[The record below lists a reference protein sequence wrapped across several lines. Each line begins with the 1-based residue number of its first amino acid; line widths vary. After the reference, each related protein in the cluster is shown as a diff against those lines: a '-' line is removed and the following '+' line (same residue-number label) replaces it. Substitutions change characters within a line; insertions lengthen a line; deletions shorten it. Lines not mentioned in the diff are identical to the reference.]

1 MRAEKNS
8 AAEGKKNSAAPAQP
22 TVVLEDS
29 GIGDVKIHENVI
41 SSLARRATLDIEGV
55 SRLAGSLLVDNIA
68 EIVGSR
74 RMQERAITV
83 SMDESNRVSLEIKI
97 NITVGYRL
105 PEVAS
110 AVQKAVISEIESA
123 TGMTVTKVNVLV
135 QEIEAPEEA
144 HDEGGDNPADA
155 LGAMPIEPSRG

>member
-1 MRAEKNS
+1 MKAEKNQ
-8 AAEGKKNSAAPAQP
+8 AAEGKKSSAASEQTP

-41 SSLARRATLDIEGV
+41 SALARSATLGIEGV

-83 SMDESNRVSLEIKI
+83 SMDENSLSLEIKI
-97 NITVGYRL
+97 NIIDGYRV
-105 PEVAS
+105 PEVAA
-110 AVQKAVISEIESA
+110 AVQKAVISKIETA
-123 TGMTVTKVNVLV
+123 TGMNVTRVNVLV
-135 QEIEAPEEA
+135 QEIEAPQEQDDDDA
-144 HDEGGDNPADA
+144 ADA
-155 LGAMPIEPSRG
+155 GDVIGTMPIEPTR